1 MDASDPLSARL
12 QAEAGRLIAAL
23 PRAPHIAFHAEFFL
37 DKSDRLLLCEVA
49 CRPGGSGIADM
60 IEVAHGFNLYEQWVR
75 RSFALPIEL
84 PNSGARGSAGSL
96 LIPPRPGRLRAL
108 PAETPFDWV
117 VDYRPNS
124 APDKIWQAPSFSTAN
139 IASFIIAGRN
149 AAEVEARMRLLDR
162 WFRERVG
169 WDEDAQIHRMQVE
182 A

>member
-1 MDASDPLSARL
+1 MRTGSAGAWARITPWWRRHTPH
-12 QAEAGRLIAAL
+12 G
-23 PRAPHIAFHAEFFL
+23 APNWP
-37 DKSDRLLLCEVA
+37 S
-49 CRPGGSGIADM
+49 
-60 IEVAHGFNLYEQWVR
+60 
-75 RSFALPIEL
+75 RS
-84 PNSGARGSAGSL
+84 GSAGSL

-124 APDKIWQAPSFSTAN
+124 PPDKIWQAPSFRTAN

-149 AAEVEARMRLLDR
+149 AAEVEARMRLLYR